1 MNVEAILGSKG
12 RDVITVAPDASVL
25 DASNIL
31 SSKKIGA
38 LVVSTDGV
46 TAIGI
51 ISERDIVNAI
61 GGRGAS
67 VLTDSVDSL
76 MTRNLRTC
84 ALGDSMHE
92 VLSVMTERRFRHLP
106 VIESGKLC
114 GIISIGDVVKIR
126 LDEITREADAMREY
140 ITNN

>member
-1 MNVEAILGSKG
+1 MNVEAILGIKG
-12 RDVITVAPDASVL
+12 RDVLTVSPDASIL

-31 SSKKIGA
+31 SSKRIGA
-38 LVVSTDGV
+38 LVVSNDGE
-46 TAIGI
+46 TALGI

-61 GGRGAS
+61 GARGAA
-67 VLTDSVDSL
+67 VLAETVDSL
-76 MTRNLRTC
+76 MTRDLRTC
-84 ALGDSMHE
+84 ALGDTMNE

-106 VIESGKLC
+106 VIEDGKLC
-114 GIISIGDVVKIR
+114 GIISIGDVVKTR